1 VGQAGP
7 RHVHRDGVPPARCQ
21 LGGLLPPA
29 EQPVLSVGQSD
40 LRRALLCPRHAPQ
53 TALVE
58 RQLDRL
64 GLAARSDVD
73 VRVVGAPEDAPRLT
87 SRAVAASDRPPDG
100 AAGARSLRLG
110 SGSVWGGG
118 LSAMGEC
125 GTSGHDADVVM
136 DEHQVRPNPH
146 SPVPVAMM
154 LSAMMGSAASRGGG
168 RHVLTCSRAGVG
180 RLKVARRGDSEGWAR
195 RGAGLGAR
203 SVAVLARPARSAWAP
218 VPARQGLQRELA
230 RGTNPT
236 RIPSWAE
243 VGKW

>member
-1 VGQAGP
+1 
-7 RHVHRDGVPPARCQ
+7 VPPARCQ

-110 SGSVWGGG
+110 ERVGLGSRALGHGRVWHFRSRRRRGYGRAPGPAQPALTGSGRDDAV
-118 LSAMGEC
+118 
-125 GTSGHDADVVM
+125 GHDG
-136 DEHQVRPNPH
+136 
-146 SPVPVAMM
+146 
-154 LSAMMGSAASRGGG
+154 LGG
-168 RHVLTCSRAGVG
+168 
-180 RLKVARRGDSEGWAR
+180 VARRRA
-195 RGAGLGAR
+195 
-203 SVAVLARPARSAWAP
+203 ARPHLFESRCW
-218 VPARQGLQRELA
+218 
-230 RGTNPT
+230 TT
-236 RIPSWAE
+236 
-243 VGKW
+243 